1 MDTYKQHQENSDNNV
16 NNRSEYNFHQQYGY
30 NQSIQNKQSDILD
43 ISQLF
48 QITGKNNNDK
58 KMGKL

>member
-16 NNRSEYNFHQQYGY
+16 NRSEYNFHQQYGY

-48 QITGKNNNDK
+48 QITGKNKN
-58 KMGKL
+58 GKIFG